1 MNISILMPCLNEEK
15 TIEECINK
23 AKDYLARNNLTGE
36 IIIVDNNST
45 DNSVS
50 KALNL
55 GAFVVFCNK
64 RGYGAALKK
73 GIESCSYDY
82 IIFGDCDCS
91 YDFSNLDAFISAFNH
106 GAEYINGNRFKGGIC
121 KGAMSLLHKIGVLYL
136 SGVASLVYKTP
147 LLDYHCG
154 LRGLK
159 KSSFN
164 LAEIKSDGFEFATDI
179 IAYAYGN
186 KLKCCEVPVRLYKDK
201 RNGKSHLN
209 TIRDGSRHLIL
220 ILRGFLK
227 CKD

>member
-1 MNISILMPCLNEEK
+1 M
-15 TIEECINK
+15 
-23 AKDYLARNNLTGE
+23 
-36 IIIVDNNST
+36 

-91 YDFSNLDAFISAFNH
+91 YDFSNLDAFIAAFSH
-106 GAEYINGNRFKGGIC
+106 GAEYINGNRFKG
-121 KGAMSLLHKIGVLYL
+121 AMSLLHRIGVLYL
-136 SGVASLVYKTP
+136 SGVASIVYKTP

-159 KSSFN
+159 KYLLSLWS
-164 LAEIKSDGFEFATDI
+164 I
-179 IAYAYGN
+179 
-186 KLKCCEVPVRLYKDK
+186 
-201 RNGKSHLN
+201 
-209 TIRDGSRHLIL
+209 
-220 ILRGFLK
+220 
-227 CKD
+227 

>member
-23 AKDYLARNNLTGE
+23 AKDYLSKNNLTGE
-36 IIIVDNNST
+36 IIVVDNNSM

-82 IIFGDCDCS
+82 IIFGDCGCS
-91 YDFSNLDAFISAFNH
+91 YDFSNLDAFISAFSH

-121 KGAMSLLHKIGVLYL
+121 KGAMSLLHRIGVLYL
-136 SGVASLVYKTP
+136 SGVV
-147 LLDYHCG
+147 
-154 LRGLK
+154 
-159 KSSFN
+159 
-164 LAEIKSDGFEFATDI
+164 IKM
-179 IAYAYGN
+179 
-186 KLKCCEVPVRLYKDK
+186 
-201 RNGKSHLN
+201 
-209 TIRDGSRHLIL
+209 
-220 ILRGFLK
+220 
-227 CKD
+227 